1 MFEMG
6 LAYRVG
12 EVYRQLDFCYIGGR
26 PQVPVGQVGQLEQL
40 MSESPDA
47 LEPGLANEEI
57 SLFGF
62 LALHLGQLN
71 LEPSSPID

>member
-1 MFEMG
+1 MFEIG

-12 EVYRQLDFCYIGGR
+12 EVYRCLDFCYIGGR
-26 PQVPVGQVGQLEQL
+26 PQVPVGQVGQL